1 VSIKKKFVTAVTTA
15 GLLAGLFGSAF
26 VPVARAA
33 TTGAVAFTAAS
44 SAEDYN
50 DTTDLI
56 AYYSASVYPQALF
69 TYTPTATD
77 DALANGVYE
86 LVISGAT
93 LRSCVVGVTGASSTV
108 ASTTVN
114 SAGTSCFTTYTWAAD
129 GTITF
134 NITTSKLAA
143 GASATVTVVDPDG
156 DSATPTS
163 AKTLTGIAATATAT
177 ALSITKTAAAIKVGW
192 DGDATYGETTDDV
205 ADTTISGVDF
215 IATGQ
220 NLGSEF
226 QFGGGLQNGYGTALT
241 TDTTLVI
248 EVTAGNYVNCESG
261 AAHDGTIADGTAA
274 VMVLSV
280 TDNSG
285 LFECRVI
292 SEDGAEGAGGNV
304 AVDVKTVSGTVI
316 KTISA
321 GFLGEIASVTLAAAY
336 DTVASDLAANI
347 TDFWTVGAKDAS
359 GRAYALKDLIDSDN
373 LETDSLKVYDIADTA
388 KTEIAATDAA
398 DADVDGIFDLDKEM
412 CDNGDGPT
420 TSGGNETRSVTLQ
433 LEDGAGVTV
442 SSNAVTLKC
451 GVDVDTALVVDRVA
465 FAAANVAPG
474 GSVKAYVYMEDA
486 NGFAASPGDAAGADV
501 AVILTNGT
509 NADITADN
517 DVEAASTT
525 IVVGGYFEVTITA
538 PITVGT
544 TISLSNVTSGSLAR
558 AYVSSDAYV
567 AALSVGPKKLIATAD
582 FGPAAA
588 SKKIAF
594 VLEST
599 SGTTKTFYRKANA
612 SGVAKYTLAL
622 RGTWTVYAT
631 FGDEISETGTMKK

>member
-1 VSIKKKFVTAVTTA
+1 MSIKKKFATAVATA

-77 DALANGVYE
+77 DGLANGAYE
-86 LVISGAT
+86 LTVSGAT
-93 LRSCVVGVTGASSTV
+93 IRSCTATAAAGGAVTA
-108 ASTTVN
+108 ALIN
-114 SAGTSCFTTYTWAAD
+114 SAQTSCLTTYTWTAD
-129 GTITF
+129 GAFTF
-134 NITTSKLAA
+134 NITLSKLAA
-143 GASATVTVVDPDG
+143 GASASVTVVDPDG
-156 DSATPTS
+156 DSATPTI
-163 AKTLTGIAATATAT
+163 AKTLTGIAATATSA
-177 ALSITKTAAAIKVGW
+177 ALSTTKTAAAIKVGY

-215 IATGQ
+215 IATAQ

-359 GRAYALKDLIDSDN
+359 GRAYALKDLIDADN
-373 LETDSLKVYDIADTA
+373 LETDSLKVYDIADTTKA
-388 KTEIAATDAA
+388 EIAATDAA
-398 DADVDGIFDLDKEM
+398 DADTDGIFDLDGQM

-420 TSGGNETRSVTLQ
+420 VAGGYETRSVTLQ
-433 LEDGAGVTV
+433 LEDGAGATV

-486 NGFAASPGDAAGADV
+486 NGYAASPGDASGADV
-501 AVILTNGT
+501 AVVLTGGI

-517 DVEAASTT
+517 DVELASTT
-525 IVVGGYFEVTITA
+525 IVAGGYFEVTITA

-544 TISLSNVTSGSLAR
+544 TISLYNATSGSLAR
-558 AYVSSDAYV
+558 AYVTSDAYV

-588 SKKIAF
+588 SKKVAF
-594 VLEST
+594 VLESA